1 MRKAPRNFLY
11 TIHGETLSEW
21 RFRCKATAISMRAI
35 ELHESS
41 AAATKGRMLW
51 FDVSRRRGYASGDV
65 APVLTRAGV
74 VERMNSDASLPR
86 DPETSTFRTRNVV
99 YREALTR

>member
-1 MRKAPRNFLY
+1 
-11 TIHGETLSEW
+11 
-21 RFRCKATAISMRAI
+21 MRAI

-41 AAATKGRMLW
+41 AAATMGRMLW